1 MVPSLASHRRSAGT
15 HETRDLISR
24 AVMPD
29 ARSESA
35 LGRVRVSLARSAG
48 RDTSFAA
55 TAATAATAS
64 AITTGDVLVPE
75 AMSLTVVGTVHI
87 VASLQA
93 LQERH

>member
-55 TAATAATAS
+55 TAATAS